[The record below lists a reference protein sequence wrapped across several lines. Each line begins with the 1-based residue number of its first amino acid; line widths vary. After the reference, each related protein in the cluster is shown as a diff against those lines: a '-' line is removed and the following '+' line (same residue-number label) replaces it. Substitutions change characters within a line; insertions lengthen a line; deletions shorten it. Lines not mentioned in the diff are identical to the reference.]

1 MRNLSLQEN
10 LSPSI
15 NTAIAWVFYEAGM
28 FKEASVFALKGMRMN
43 CTLLHE
49 RKEIAIGIYLLSQ
62 LRFANSV
69 HVIAVAQNLIKRKKF
84 SAHFF
89 LYRAILL
96 NITNFVEG
104 AVESMQNYMLGFPE
118 DKKAKRYFD
127 VLNVKKKIILQN
139 IDNPLGALNRPK
151 PYYGFYNDLCTYR
164 LFRGKN
170 QMRGVSVAFDLL
182 RKNIS
187 DEPENIIPRIA
198 KYSVDRW
205 NRTDWYQMLVD
216 AGAVIH
222 DFPEHPFGYSY
233 KARCLWYLNR
243 KDEAIRFYEKA
254 LAINPYDVDALQ
266 YLCLLYE
273 GQKLYTKSVGVNDTL
288 LAIEPFEP
296 GHYGRCAL
304 YFLFLKDIKGAKTWL
319 SEFIRVAKFEN
330 RENEFSNAIK
340 HLEREIQYAEI
351 RGR

>member
-62 LRFANSV
+62 LRFANSA
-69 HVIAVAQNLIKRKKF
+69 HVVAVTYNLTERKKF
-84 SAHFF
+84 TVHFL
-89 LYRAILL
+89 LYEAIRL
-96 NITNFVEG
+96 NINNSVEG
-104 AVESMQNYMLGFPE
+104 AVELMPYYMLGFPE

-139 IDNPLGALNRPK
+139 IDNPLRALNRPK
-151 PYYGFYNDLCTYR
+151 PYYGFYNDLYTYR
-164 LFRGKN
+164 LLGGKK
-170 QMRGVSVAFDLL
+170 QMQVAPVAFDLL

-187 DEPENIIPRIA
+187 DEPENIIPRII
-198 KYSVDRW
+198 KYSADFR
-205 NRTDWYQMLVD
+205 NRTDWYQMLGD
-216 AGAVIH
+216 AEAVIR
-222 DFPEHPFGYSY
+222 DFPEHPFGYFY
-233 KARCLWYLNR
+233 KGRCLYNLNR

-254 LAINPYDVDALQ
+254 LAINPYYTDAL
-266 YLCLLYE
+266 LCLCMLYE
-273 GQKLYTKSVGVNDTL
+273 SQKLYTKSVGVIDTL

-296 GHYGRCAL
+296 RHYAHRSFCL
-304 YFLFLKDIKGAKTWL
+304 LSMKDIKGAKTWL
-319 SEFIRVAKFEN
+319 REFIRVAKFEN
-330 RENEFSNAIK
+330 RENESSDAIK

-351 RGR
+351 RNR